1 MSGGSFS
8 YDQHSDWR
16 LIRKRI
22 KMIQTKLVYNLPNAI
37 TEFQRERGQTDDR
50 EIRKEKQVG
59 KQREKEE
66 KNEEGKTG
74 QSR

>member
-1 MSGGSFS
+1 
-8 YDQHSDWR
+8 
-16 LIRKRI
+16 
-22 KMIQTKLVYNLPNAI
+22 MIQTKLVYNLPNAI